1 MVMKRPEPAQQV
13 ELPLAEPRD
22 IHEAAGGAQHREQT
36 QQQHLVEWISHLAEL
51 TRVRQ
56 RLEMI
61 WKSVASLVTP
71 KSPATPP
78 IVSSAMRIRGSQ
90 QNSAPHPVVTED
102 AGSSSPSWSPSV
114 ARRPGRPPASS
125 MGRANPRI
133 LKRAD
138 AISSMPKC
146 AGFATL
152 IDRAL
157 IYRDDRYLAGGMR
170 VGAYPQ
176 GVFISRN
183 LTSDPNTGLGRW
195 SDAEVASAIRD
206 GRSKDG
212 RELNLWGMPWA
223 FFHNLAP
230 DDAQAIA
237 RYLKT
242 LPAAHNPNQSGRSR
256 F

>member
-1 MVMKRPEPAQQV
+1 MCG
-13 ELPLAEPRD
+13 LC
-22 IHEAAGGAQHREQT
+22 H
-36 QQQHLVEWISHLAEL
+36 
-51 TRVRQ
+51 
-56 RLEMI
+56 
-61 WKSVASLVTP
+61 
-71 KSPATPP
+71 
-78 IVSSAMRIRGSQ
+78 
-90 QNSAPHPVVTED
+90 TE
-102 AGSSSPSWSPSV
+102 
-114 ARRPGRPPASS
+114 
-125 MGRANPRI
+125 
-133 LKRAD
+133 
-138 AISSMPKC
+138 
-146 AGFATL
+146 

-223 FFHNLAP
+223 FFHNLTP

-237 RYLKT
+237 RYLKL
-242 LPAAHNPNQSGRSR
+242 LPAAHNEIPPPLHYGVVETIAAKFWLGDPLLGQAPRLTYDIGSYANPGGLTAGAIEAGLAWAQGAVLSARSSQQR
-256 F
+256 CPRASCRTVRRLL

>member
-1 MVMKRPEPAQQV
+1 MCG
-13 ELPLAEPRD
+13 LC
-22 IHEAAGGAQHREQT
+22 H
-36 QQQHLVEWISHLAEL
+36 
-51 TRVRQ
+51 
-56 RLEMI
+56 
-61 WKSVASLVTP
+61 
-71 KSPATPP
+71 
-78 IVSSAMRIRGSQ
+78 
-90 QNSAPHPVVTED
+90 TE
-102 AGSSSPSWSPSV
+102 
-114 ARRPGRPPASS
+114 
-125 MGRANPRI
+125 
-133 LKRAD
+133 
-138 AISSMPKC
+138 
-146 AGFATL
+146 

-223 FFHNLAP
+223 FFHNLTP
-230 DDAQAIA
+230 DGAQAIA

-242 LPAAHNPNQSGRSR
+242 FRRRITRSR
-256 F
+256 RRCIMKSSRPLPPSSGSAIRCSARRRASPTTSVAMRIRTG